1 MVDGTLSECAFAKE
15 SSCTRSLL
23 PAAAVVGVILLSALG
38 FERMAKA
45 QFLMISRA
53 FPLLYNKNSFST
65 HYHMAIHYH
74 LSVYIPTYLTATY
87 SPQSP
92 ACGEIRCYRLVS

>member
-1 MVDGTLSECAFAKE
+1 MVDGTLSECVFAKE

-23 PAAAVVGVILLSALG
+23 PAADVVGVILLSALG

-74 LSVYIPTYLTATY
+74 LSVYIPTCLTATY